1 MKPQNIFVLF
11 CIGALAGC
19 NIDPRIS
26 ERDYP
31 IIRTLGSTEVN
42 QTGASIEFEIVKD
55 SKATITSYGV
65 EYFDLSQPSVPY
77 PEWVFTEEISG
88 KPSGNLGKVR
98 LQYDLLKNENYIAV
112 PFVKISGKT
121 VFGEPTTFTS
131 LGTKAPIINEISV
144 TRLSG
149 NHLMTI
155 KGDFF
160 SYENRFLSLNFSGLE
175 EFFRFNI
182 QSVSPKQIEVFV
194 ELRSSLYSSDKK
206 YDFILSVNG
215 QQTVVKDAF
224 EIGLPRILSVSP
236 LELNVGETFQ
246 FELDVEAA
254 PSFLDLAALIDGN
267 GTGTHLTLEKLS
279 PTLYRSTVPNV
290 DAGDYKLALG
300 AGTNRQVISDN
311 TIKVKSNWIQVTEDI
326 PIPDL
331 YWRNFQYIVSGG
343 SVFSYVQTEIV
354 ALYRLDF
361 PTLKFQQFAQL
372 PDLIGPRSGYAFGF
386 DPDNRTFYYG
396 LGGGYDYQTGE
407 FYFQRDIEKFEVDKG
422 IWEPIS
428 DFPTEGSSVIKFFK
442 MHGKMM
448 TVMTE
453 RSHFVAYD
461 PILDKWQE
469 TNHPIPPLFRNSNT
483 YAVDQDK
490 VYFLGTG
497 DNKIYLYSFS
507 LGTEPELLA
516 TLSVKYPTFDR
527 RQSIVALG
535 ENLYI
540 SNEALDLFEY
550 NKPNK
555 TTRLLQRV
563 KSDVGNRG
571 KFYILND
578 QLVFGL
584 ETSDFYGLNL
594 IFYQFSK

>member
-1 MKPQNIFVLF
+1 MMKNQTIFALI
-11 CIGALAGC
+11 CLITLAGC
-19 NIDPRIS
+19 NLDPHIS

-31 IIRTLGSTEVN
+31 IIRTLGSSEVN
-42 QTGASIEFEIVKD
+42 QTGASIDFEIVKE
-55 SKATITSYGV
+55 SKSTITSYGV

-112 PFVKISGKT
+112 PFVRISGKT
-121 VFGEPTTFTS
+121 VYGEPTTFTS

-149 NHLMTI
+149 NHHMTI

-160 SYENRFLSLNFSGLE
+160 SYENRFLSLGFSGLE

-182 QSVSPKQIEVFV
+182 QSVSPRQIEVFV
-194 ELRSSLYSSDKK
+194 ELISSLYSSDKK
-206 YDFILSVNG
+206 YDFTLSVNG

-236 LELNVGETFQ
+236 LELNVGDTFQ
-246 FELDVEAA
+246 FELDIEAA
-254 PSFLDLAALIDGN
+254 PSFLDLAALVDVN

-279 PTLYRSTVPNV
+279 PTLYRSKVPNV

-300 AGTNRQVISDN
+300 AGTNRQIISES
-311 TIKVKSNWIQVTEDI
+311 TITVKSNWIQATESI
-326 PIPDL
+326 PIPDP
-331 YWRNFQYIVSGG
+331 YWGSLEYIVSGG
-343 SVFSYVQTEIV
+343 SVFSYVQSSII

-361 PTLKFQQFAQL
+361 QTLKYRQLAKL
-372 PDLIGPRSGYAFGF
+372 PDLTGPRSGYAFGF
-386 DPDNRTFYYG
+386 DPDHQTFYYG

-407 FYFQRDIEKFEVDKG
+407 FHFQKDIKKLEVDKG

-442 MHGKMM
+442 MQGKMM
-448 TVMTE
+448 TVMSE
-453 RSHFVAYD
+453 RSHFVTYD

-469 TNHPIPPLFRNSNT
+469 TNHPIPPLFRNSYT
-483 YAVDQDK
+483 YVVDQDK
-490 VYFLGTG
+490 VYFLRTG
-497 DNKIYLYSFS
+497 NNQVYLYSFS

-516 TLSVKYPTFDR
+516 TLSINSLFGRTN
-527 RQSIVALG
+527 SIVVLG

-540 SNEALDLFEY
+540 SSEASDLFEY

-555 TTRLLQRV
+555 TTQRIQRV
-563 KSDVGNRG
+563 KSDFGNQG
-571 KFYILND
+571 KFYILNN

-584 ETSDFYGLNL
+584 EKAYFNGLGL
-594 IFYQFSK
+594 IFYKFSK